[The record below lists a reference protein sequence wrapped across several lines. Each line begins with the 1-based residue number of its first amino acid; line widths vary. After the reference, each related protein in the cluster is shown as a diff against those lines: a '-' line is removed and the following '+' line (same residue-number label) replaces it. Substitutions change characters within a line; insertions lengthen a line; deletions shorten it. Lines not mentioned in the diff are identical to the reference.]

1 VSKKAKGIMYVES
14 RPSSPDREQ
23 EYNTWYN
30 EVHLPELLALDGIVS
45 ARRLRP
51 VDGTG
56 PYVALYELEGD
67 DLQAILD
74 NMIANAGQL
83 HMSDALQLDP
93 APIPRLLETTIE
105 YGPNG

>member
-1 VSKKAKGIMYVES
+1 MAKGIMYVES

-23 EYNTWYN
+23 EYNTWYD
-30 EVHLPELLALDGIVS
+30 EVHLGELVALDGFVS

-51 VDGTG
+51 VDGDG
-56 PYVALYELEGD
+56 PYVAIYEIEGD
-67 DLQAILD
+67 NLQAILD
-74 NMIANAGQL
+74 NMVANARQL

-93 APIPRLLETTIE
+93 PPIVRLLQVTTE

>member
-1 VSKKAKGIMYVES
+1 MAKGIMLVES
-14 RPSSPDREQ
+14 VPSSPDRED
-23 EYNTWYN
+23 EYNTWYD
-30 EVHLPELLALDGIVS
+30 EIHIPELLKLDGIVA

-51 VDGTG
+51 VAGNG
-56 PYVALYELEGD
+56 PYVAIYELEGD

-93 APIPRLLETTIE
+93 APVPRLLETTIE
-105 YGPNG
+105 CGR

>member
-1 VSKKAKGIMYVES
+1 MAKGVILVET

-23 EYNTWYN
+23 EYNAWYD
-30 EVHLPELLALDGIVS
+30 EVHIPQLLALDGIVA

-51 VDGTG
+51 VNGDG

-67 DLQAILD
+67 NLQAILD
-74 NMIANAGQL
+74 NMVANAGQL

-93 APIPRLLETTIE
+93 RPIPRLLEVTTE
-105 YGPNG
+105 HGS

>member
-1 VSKKAKGIMYVES
+1 MAKGIMLVES
-14 RPSSPDREQ
+14 WPSSPDRED
-23 EYNTWYN
+23 EYNAWYD
-30 EVHLPELLALDGIVS
+30 EIHLPQLLTLDGIVS

-51 VDGTG
+51 VDGKG
-56 PYVALYELEGD
+56 PYVAIYELEGD

-105 YGPNG
+105 CGG